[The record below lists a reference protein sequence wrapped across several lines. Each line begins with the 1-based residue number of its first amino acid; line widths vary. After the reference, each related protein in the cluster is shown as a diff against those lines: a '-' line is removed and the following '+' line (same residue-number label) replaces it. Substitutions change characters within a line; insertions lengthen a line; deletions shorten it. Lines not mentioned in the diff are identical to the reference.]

1 MFEEMNPGPLLTS
14 KMKLAVK
21 IINGFPIY
29 TKSSVMV
36 RRLPHL

>member
-1 MFEEMNPGPLLTS
+1 MFEMDPSPLLTS
-14 KMKLAVK
+14 KMELAVK

-29 TKSSVMV
+29 TKSPVMV